1 MSDDVHDS
9 RYEQLVARYNAV
21 VSERDRL
28 VTALDGANAANA
40 RLEEA
45 LRMARAPTETP
56 GLLCDGR
63 CGRAI
68 VGESEQAIRAHAVT
82 LGWKGDSCPEC
93 NARSK

>member
-28 VTALDGANAANA
+28 VTALEGANTANA

-45 LRMARAPTETP
+45 LRKARAPVETP

-68 VGESEQAIRAHAVT
+68 VGDSEQAIRDYASK
-82 LGWKGDSCPEC
+82 LGWLGDTCPEC